1 MFSISLFISIFP
13 RTGFMAFEPV
23 FKPRLARE
31 LTRPLP
37 IWPIPRDIL
46 YFFLIL
52 LALSCVG
59 VFARANLTFF
69 CFGLARRLF
78 LGPIV
83 RVLDTVIFPSRFF
96 LLIFLYLDTK
106 VVPLGRV
113 TLFGTALRPRT
124 ILFLLAPFSYDYHHN
139 FF

>member
-1 MFSISLFISIFP
+1 
-13 RTGFMAFEPV
+13 MAFEPI
-23 FKPRLARE
+23 FKPKLARE

-37 IWPIPRDIL
+37 IWPIPHDFL

-52 LALSCVG
+52 LTLSCAG
-59 VFARANLTFF
+59 VFATANLTFF

-83 RVLDTVIFPSRFF
+83 RVLDTLIFPSRFF

-106 VVPLGRV
+106 VVRLGSV
-113 TLFGTALRPRT
+113 TLFGTALRSRT
-124 ILFLLAPFSYDYHHN
+124 VLFLIAAFSYDYHQN
-139 FF
+139 VF